1 MLLKGKNA
9 IVYGAGGAIG
19 GAVSRAFAAQGAVVH
34 LVGRT
39 PARLDHVARQIRDSG
54 GAAEPAAVDAL
65 DEAAV
70 TAHVDAVAE
79 QFGSVD
85 VTLNVIS
92 HGAVL
97 GRPLTE
103 ISLDDFEQ
111 PVRTALRTNFLTARA
126 AARHMAAQR
135 SGAILLFGG
144 YGDPM
149 PNLGG
154 MQVAFG
160 GLESLR
166 RALACELGPRGVR
179 VITLQT
185 GGVPETI
192 PAGMPGRADVTAAIE
207 AKTMLGRAASLA
219 DVGNVAVFAAS
230 DAARSITATS
240 LNITCGAVPA

>member
-19 GAVSRAFAAQGAVVH
+19 GAVSRAFAAQGATVH

-39 PARLDHVARQIRDSG
+39 QARLDRVAEKIRGDG
-54 GAAEPAAVDAL
+54 GAAEPAVVDAL
-65 DEAAV
+65 DEATV

-79 QFGSVD
+79 AFGSVD
-85 VTLNVIS
+85 VTINLIS

-97 GRPLTE
+97 GKPLTE
-103 ISLDDFEQ
+103 ISLAEFEE
-111 PVRTALRTNFLTARA
+111 PVRTAIRSNFLTARA
-126 AARHMAAQR
+126 AARHMTAQR

-185 GGVPETI
+185 AGVPESI
-192 PAGMPGRADVTAAIE
+192 PAGMPGRDDVAAAIE

-219 DVGNVAVFAAS
+219 DIGNVAVFAAS

-240 LNITCGAVPA
+240 LNITCGAVPG